1 MSNSNRTDMGAGGR
15 KDNGMLRVEGVTKSF
30 ETGPTTLDVL
40 RGVDL
45 EITRSEILAIV
56 GPSGVGKSTLLHIM
70 GTLDRPT
77 AGRVTIDGTDVF
89 ALPDDAMA
97 AFRNRTV
104 GFVFQ
109 FHHLLRELTA
119 LENVMMP
126 CLIAGASGQDATRS
140 AREMLDRV
148 GLAARASHKPGELSG
163 GEEQRVAVARALVN
177 GPSVIMADEPSG
189 NLDRASARDLHDLIW
204 GLRES
209 LGLTFVIVTHNP
221 ELYERADRVVTLREG
236 RAVKPDAAGTG

>member
-1 MSNSNRTDMGAGGR
+1 M
-15 KDNGMLRVEGVTKSF
+15 MLRLEDIRKSF
-30 ETGPTTLDVL
+30 DTGRDRLDVL

-45 EITRSEILAIV
+45 TIGEGEIVAIV

-70 GTLDRPT
+70 GALDVPT
-77 AGRVTIDGTDVF
+77 SGKVYVRDTDVF
-89 ALPDDAMA
+89 AMSEAERA

-126 CLIAGASGQDATRS
+126 CLVGGMDRDEAASRA
-140 AREMLDRV
+140 EEL
-148 GLAARASHKPGELSG
+148 LAAVRLSDRADHRPGELSG
-163 GEEQRVAVARALVN
+163 GEEQRAAVARALAAKPLV
-177 GPSVIMADEPSG
+177 VLADEPSG
-189 NLDRASARDLHDLIW
+189 NLDRASSDELHDLIW

-209 LGLTFVIVTHNP
+209 IGQTFVIVTHNP
-221 ELYERADRVVTLREG
+221 DLFERADRVVVLKEGLATEREG
-236 RAVKPDAAGTG
+236 GARR

>member
-1 MSNSNRTDMGAGGR
+1 
-15 KDNGMLRVEGVTKSF
+15 MLRLEDIRKSF
-30 ETGPTTLDVL
+30 ARGADRLEVL

-45 EITRSEILAIV
+45 TVGEGEIVAIV

-70 GTLDRPT
+70 GALDVPT
-77 AGRVTIDGTDVF
+77 SGKVYLRDTDVF
-89 ALPDDAMA
+89 AMSETERA

-126 CLIAGASGQDATRS
+126 CLVGGMERDQAASRA
-140 AREMLDRV
+140 EEL
-148 GLAARASHKPGELSG
+148 LAAVRLSGRADHRPGELSG
-163 GEEQRVAVARALVN
+163 GEEQRAAVARALATRPLMVL
-177 GPSVIMADEPSG
+177 ADEPSG
-189 NLDRASARDLHDLIW
+189 NLDRASSDELHDLIW

-209 LGLTFVIVTHNP
+209 IGQTFVIVTHNP
-221 ELYERADRVVTLREG
+221 DLFERADRVVVLKEGLATEREG
-236 RAVKPDAAGTG
+236 GAQR